1 MTDRQSNP
9 NPTLADQAATAQD
22 VEPGSIPPIAYAV
35 HTIKLHDGVNGDE
48 FEKFMLDELFPTVNT
63 NPDGEPDQHFL
74 LNGGS
79 HNEYVWMSRLAYEIH
94 HTPLPTW
101 LLNRVESMLDDVRGK
116 LEPYGTHTASTTYYD
131 VAGWR
136 SRLGL

>member
-1 MTDRQSNP
+1 MTNQQAD
-9 NPTLADQAATAQD
+9 PTLADQTSSAQEVD
-22 VEPGSIPPIAYAV
+22 SRSIPPIAYV
-35 HTIKLHDGVNGDE
+35 LQTIKLHDGVNGDE
-48 FEKFMLDELFPTVNT
+48 FEKFMLEDLFPTFDT

-79 HNEYVWMSRLAYEIH
+79 HNEYVWLSRLAYELH
-94 HTPLPTW
+94 HAPLPNW
-101 LLNRVESMLDDVRGK
+101 LLHRVESMVDDVKGK
-116 LEPYGTHTASTTYYD
+116 LEPYGTRTASTTYYD

>member
-1 MTDRQSNP
+1 MTDQGS
-9 NPTLADQAATAQD
+9 NPTLADQAASAQV
-22 VEPGSIPPIAYAV
+22 VEPRSIPPTAYV
-35 HTIKLHDGVNGDE
+35 LQTIKLHDGVNGDD
-48 FEKFMLDELFPTVNT
+48 FQKFVLEELFPTVDT

-79 HNEYVWMSRLAYEIH
+79 HDEYVWMSRLAYEIH
-94 HTPLPTW
+94 HTPIPNW
-101 LLNRVESMLDDVRGK
+101 LLNRVESLVDDVQGK
-116 LEPYGTHTASTTYYD
+116 LEPFGARTASTTYYD